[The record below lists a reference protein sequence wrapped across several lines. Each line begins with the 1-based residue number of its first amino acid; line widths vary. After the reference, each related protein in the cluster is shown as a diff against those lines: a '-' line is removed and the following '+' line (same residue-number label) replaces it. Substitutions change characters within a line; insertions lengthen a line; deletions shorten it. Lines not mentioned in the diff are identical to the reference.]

1 MTVRSR
7 STGEQK
13 QAPGGN
19 EQGML
24 SPEGRRLRET
34 MADFEYERDHYKEE
48 ESGIW
53 AFQRPMGR
61 ITGA

>member
-1 MTVRSR
+1 
-7 STGEQK
+7 
-13 QAPGGN
+13 
-19 EQGML
+19 ML

-53 AFQRPMGR
+53 ASQRPMGR